1 MSYGIINENNILNG
15 EKIMK
20 KNSEKVFIY
29 LKEKITNG
37 VWKENERITPEIALA
52 TELEVSRNSVREAI
66 EKMVGLGILEK
77 MKGKGTFVKK
87 RDCGLSFNEFLRD
100 SIILRSDYLEIL
112 EFRKGFETRNVELF
126 IENADIE
133 DFNELQDC
141 YENMLKTKKD
151 GERFSYYDAMFHNA
165 IAKGTKNSIIIKIS
179 EILSNLM
186 IQHQKSL
193 NDILGYQKG
202 IDEHGL
208 ILNAIKLKDKELAVL
223 YCRRHIE
230 RTIKD
235 VRHVVMRK
243 N

>member
-1 MSYGIINENNILNG
+1 
-15 EKIMK
+15 MK
-20 KNSEKVFIY
+20 KNSEKVFAY
-29 LKEKITNG
+29 LKDNITNG
-37 VWKENERITPEIALA
+37 KWKENERITPEIALA

-112 EFRKGFETRNVELF
+112 EFRKGFEIRNIELF
-126 IENADIE
+126 IDNASSE
-133 DFNELQDC
+133 DLKKLEEC
-141 YENMLKTKKD
+141 YENMLKTRED
-151 GERFSYYDAMFHNA
+151 GEKFSYYDAMFHDT

-186 IQHQKSL
+186 IQHQRSL

-202 IDEHGL
+202 VDEHKL
-208 ILNAIKLKDKELAVL
+208 ILDAIKVRDKELALL
-223 YCRRHIE
+223 YCRRHVE
-230 RTIKD
+230 RTIVD
-235 VRHVVMRK
+235 VQHVI
-243 N
+243 